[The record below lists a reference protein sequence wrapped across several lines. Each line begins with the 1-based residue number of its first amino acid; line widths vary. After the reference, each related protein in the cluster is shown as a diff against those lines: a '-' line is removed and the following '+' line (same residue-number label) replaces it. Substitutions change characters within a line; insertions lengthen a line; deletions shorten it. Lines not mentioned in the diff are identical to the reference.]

1 MKKMIF
7 FMEVILAG
15 FSGRYKNIP
24 LEGPV
29 VSAGLKVVPL
39 DESGLSQDEVDVIV
53 TAHVKKGSYVV
64 SPRTEEDRYTFVLLI
79 NDKELIE
86 HVKGIEEM
94 ESDMHEEKGEGIH
107 YTFKKRLRIKPG
119 SYRISL
125 KTEDVKTSPV
135 HIELTG
141 GKLYTLRFE
150 PVYGPIKMGA
160 KKSFQHGVSHSFW
173 QGVRDF
179 NVYLNDVIFKE

>member
-1 MKKMIF
+1 MKKIILLMT
-7 FMEVILAG
+7 VILAG
-15 FSGRYKNIP
+15 FTGCYKNIP
-24 LEGPV
+24 LEVPV
-29 VSAGLKVVPL
+29 IQAGLKVVPL
-39 DESGLSQDEVDVIV
+39 DESVLSQEEGDIIV
-53 TAHVKKGSYVV
+53 TAHVKKGSYVL
-64 SPRTEEDRYTFVLLI
+64 SPRTDEDRYTFVFMI

-86 HVKGIEEM
+86 SVKGIEEM

-107 YTFKKRLRIKPG
+107 YTFKKRLRLKPG
-119 SYRISL
+119 EYSISL
-125 KTEDVKTSPV
+125 KTEDVKTSPFNLQ
-135 HIELTG
+135 LTG